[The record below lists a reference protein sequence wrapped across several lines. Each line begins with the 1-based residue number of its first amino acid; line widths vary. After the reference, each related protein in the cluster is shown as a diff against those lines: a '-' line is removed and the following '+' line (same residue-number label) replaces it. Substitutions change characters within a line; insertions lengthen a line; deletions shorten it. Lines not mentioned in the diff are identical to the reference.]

1 MRDVAAPAEADAA
14 SSRRCRSWS
23 RTHHARLSGGRFG
36 PGGEL
41 VCEQKGSVAGPATL
55 APPRARGRVV
65 RHVSAAGGG
74 RVARSAVSVLRLGL
88 GCLRSWVRERAAWE
102 VAWWGGVRSSEG
114 QAGDEP
120 GPHHTG
126 ALERVTRGAL
136 AASRRLGCEAA
147 FLPRPSADPAVSR
160 ARAPAP
166 WCRSPERAVT
176 CPGRRRGRGSEVA
189 SGTRRAEPAAVHDH
203 AVRRLSLLLLA
214 GSPGRSAP
222 SCRPAGR
229 RPPSLSPAPGSR
241 KRPRAPS
248 LLVSRGGLVSGP
260 GLYFF
265 PAGGFAAVSPDA
277 V

>member
-1 MRDVAAPAEADAA
+1 MVGGCAELRRP
-14 SSRRCRSWS
+14 SRRRAW
-23 RTHHARLSGGRFG
+23 
-36 PGGEL
+36 
-41 VCEQKGSVAGPATL
+41 
-55 APPRARGRVV
+55 APPHGCPGARD
-65 RHVSAAGGG
+65 S
-74 RVARSAVSVLRLGL
+74 RSA
-88 GCLRSWVRERAAWE
+88 
-102 VAWWGGVRSSEG
+102 
-114 QAGDEP
+114 
-120 GPHHTG
+120 
-126 ALERVTRGAL
+126 
-136 AASRRLGCEAA
+136 RRQPSPGCEAA

-166 WCRSPERAVT
+166 WCRSPERTVT
-176 CPGRRRGRGSEVA
+176 CPGRWRGRGSEVA
-189 SGTRRAEPAAVHDH
+189 SGTRRVEPAAVHDH
-203 AVRRLSLLLLA
+203 AVHRLSLLLLA

>member
-14 SSRRCRSWS
+14 SSQRCRSWS
-23 RTHHARLSGGRFG
+23 RTRHARLSGGRFG

-41 VCEQKGSVAGPATL
+41 VCEQKGSVAGPATPV
-55 APPRARGRVV
+55 PPRARGRVV

-136 AASRRLGCEAA
+136 AASRRLGARRPSSHGPAQTPRCHVPVRLPPGAGAQSKPSPARAGGAA
-147 FLPRPSADPAVSR
+147 VVARWPQGPGERSLPRSTTMPCVA
-160 ARAPAP
+160 
-166 WCRSPERAVT
+166 CRFCSWQAH
-176 CPGRRRGRGSEVA
+176 PGGV
-189 SGTRRAEPAAVHDH
+189 P
-203 AVRRLSLLLLA
+203 
-214 GSPGRSAP
+214 
-222 SCRPAGR
+222 RPAG
-229 RPPSLSPAPGSR
+229 
-241 KRPRAPS
+241 PRAA
-248 LLVSRGGLVSGP
+248 GLRR
-260 GLYFF
+260 
-265 PAGGFAAVSPDA
+265 
-277 V
+277 